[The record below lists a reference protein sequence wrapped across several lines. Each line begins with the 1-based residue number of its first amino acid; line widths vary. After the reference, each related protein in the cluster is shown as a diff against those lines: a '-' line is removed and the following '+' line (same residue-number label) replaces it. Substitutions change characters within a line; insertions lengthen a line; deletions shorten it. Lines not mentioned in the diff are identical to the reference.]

1 MWKLVFST
9 SLLVL
14 LTSCNKEPTIE
25 RAEYLE
31 KIFPNYPA
39 YKTFLV
45 KSNYFNKPNC
55 QYLENWAKA
64 NIKTTSINEY
74 ERYTFLNYDEE
85 LTPKNA
91 NLNKE
96 YDAIIGEY
104 RICEMFNDDYK
115 CFTCND
121 DK

>member
-1 MWKLVFST
+1 MWKLLFSI

-31 KIFPNYPA
+31 KIFPNYPG

-45 KSNYFNKPNC
+45 KSNYFNKPSC

-64 NIKTTSINEY
+64 NVKTSSIKGAEQ
-74 ERYTFLNYDEE
+74 YTFLKYDNE
-85 LTPKNA
+85 LTNKNPY
-91 NLNKE
+91 LNKE
-96 YDAIIGEY
+96 YDAIIGSYELCIMY
-104 RICEMFNDDYK
+104 SDNYK
-115 CFTCND
+115 CSICYE
-121 DK
+121 

>member
-1 MWKLVFST
+1 MLFSNLY
-9 SLLVL
+9 SYLLL
-14 LTSCNKEPTIE
+14 SQL
-25 RAEYLE
+25 
-31 KIFPNYPA
+31 
-39 YKTFLV
+39 FLI
-45 KSNYFNKPNC
+45 KRNSYINYFNKPNC